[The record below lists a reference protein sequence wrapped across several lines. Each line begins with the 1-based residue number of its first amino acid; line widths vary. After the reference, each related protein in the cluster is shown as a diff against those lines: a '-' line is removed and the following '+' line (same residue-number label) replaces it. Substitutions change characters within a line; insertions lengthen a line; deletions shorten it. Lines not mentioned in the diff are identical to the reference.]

1 MSGRRCAV
9 CFLSGLKARP
19 LKGVAG
25 CRVSLELAD
34 EERSL
39 VAALARDDNERKEGA
54 KAKTKGRS
62 RSFAVLRMTARGK
75 GLVQA

>member
-1 MSGRRCAV
+1 
-9 CFLSGLKARP
+9 
-19 LKGVAG
+19 
-25 CRVSLELAD
+25 LAD

-62 RSFAVLRMTARGK
+62 RSFAALRMTARGK
-75 GLVQA
+75 GLVLA

>member
-1 MSGRRCAV
+1 M
-9 CFLSGLKARP
+9 
-19 LKGVAG
+19 
-25 CRVSLELAD
+25 SLELAD

-62 RSFAVLRMTARGK
+62 RSFAALRMTAWGN
-75 GLVQA
+75 GLVQAWQKARGKGAASGRRCVLCFLSG